1 MNAKSQNTGK
11 AWLDPDDAPELTD
24 DFFEQG
30 VWKVGEKVVPH
41 AEAQQEMARRRG
53 RLNNLL
59 LALLGHFRVK
69 TL

>member
-24 DFFEQG
+24 EFFEQG

-41 AEAQQEMARRRG
+41 AEAQQETADQGEQTRS
-53 RLNNLL
+53 
-59 LALLGHFRVK
+59 
-69 TL
+69 